1 MKSEQIVRLKQNL
14 SGLYDVTIEDKHG
27 RIKTINNL
35 QFNVAIKEIEKELYK
50 GEADE
55 KRN

>member
-14 SGLYDVTIEDKHG
+14 SGLYDVTVEDKHG

>member
-14 SGLYDVTIEDKHG
+14 SGLYDVTIEDKPG
-27 RIKTINNL
+27 RIKAINNL